1 MQLNSLSTAHR
12 ARIVRSAA
20 VLFAVGLVTGLIFT
34 FEAIG
39 RIEAWPLLPAIT
51 FDFPGTEAA
60 WRRAHLGVL
69 MNSLAMLAF
78 AGVGGLVCLGDPGQR
93 WLTRCVIITGWGN
106 SLGFLI
112 AALYS
117 VRGLAF
123 GDVIANSVV
132 YLLFL
137 LAALTAF
144 VQAALLWRGAA
155 AARA

>member
-1 MQLNSLSTAHR
+1 MQLNPLSTAHR

-20 VLFAVGLVTGLIFT
+20 VLFAAGLVIGLIFT

-60 WRRAHLGVL
+60 WRRAHLGAL
-69 MNSLAMLAF
+69 MNALAMFAF
-78 AGVGGLVCLGDPGQR
+78 AGIGSVVCLSDPGQR
-93 WLTRCVIITGWGN
+93 WLARCVIITGWGN

-112 AALYS
+112 GAIYS

-123 GDVIANSVV
+123 GDVVANSVV
-132 YLLFL
+132 YVLFL
-137 LAALTAF
+137 IAAGTAF
-144 VQAALLWRGAA
+144 VQAFLVWKGA
-155 AARA
+155 RT